1 MWQLCAVHW
10 FIWLL
15 RFFGIYTW
23 HYWCVYRIPK
33 NMVTGLVLGNG
44 ERAYLSISVKR
55 SYQNWLVKHLLINT
69 QSIVF
74 CLKDFFYNCQ
84 QIKHHVLQELGGTD
98 AIENTYICIYI
109 YTYMVFKGRPQRYS
123 ESTPSPY
130 ISERPLRCH
139 RVTTFSFR
147 TTHKC
152 R

>member
-1 MWQLCAVHW
+1 MQ
-10 FIWLL
+10 FIGSFG
-15 RFFGIYTW
+15 FFGSSVFTHGIIG
-23 HYWCVYRIPK
+23 VYRIPK

-55 SYQNWLVKHLLINT
+55 SSYQNRLIKHLLIHNLLCFEGFLLQLST
-69 QSIVF
+69 NKAS
-74 CLKDFFYNCQ
+74 CLTRTWGHWCYW
-84 QIKHHVLQELGGTD
+84 E
-98 AIENTYICIYI
+98 YIHMCIYI